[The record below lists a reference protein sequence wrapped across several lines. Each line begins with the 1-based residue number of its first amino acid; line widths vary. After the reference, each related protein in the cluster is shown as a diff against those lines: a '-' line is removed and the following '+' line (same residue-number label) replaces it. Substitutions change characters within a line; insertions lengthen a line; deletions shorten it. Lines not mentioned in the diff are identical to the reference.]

1 MDFQK
6 KQMEEAA
13 ILYYE
18 KNYTQQKIAQ
28 IMNLSR
34 QTVSK
39 LLNEAIKEN
48 IVEIII
54 FLKESILRKLTMEK
68 ELYCF

>member
-1 MDFQK
+1 MDIQK
-6 KQMEEAA
+6 KQMSEAA

-48 IVEIII
+48 IVEIKIHNPAY
-54 FLKESILRKLTMEK
+54 ILPS
-68 ELYCF
+68 